1 METPRQHYRARG
13 EYWAERASALAAQES
28 LWTRA
33 RLGTGLLI
41 VLAGW
46 LAFGAR
52 VIHPAI
58 FIAAVV
64 ALAPM
69 VVLHEATVRRRQA
82 ALRARALFE
91 RGLARLN
98 GEWTG
103 KGISGERF
111 RDIHHVYAEDLDL
124 FGKGSLFELV
134 CTARTAA
141 GQAVLAG
148 WLLRPAV
155 RGEALRRQQAVKEL
169 RPRADL
175 REDMALLGEEIET
188 RLHPEHLRKWGEA
201 PGVQFP
207 VIFQWLVPGLAAAG
221 VIAFFGWMFS
231 QLPLIPF
238 LIVFL
243 VTASVTMAAGERVE
257 SVLGELDTPA
267 RELGLISKLLER
279 LEREQ
284 FSAELL
290 KRSGGRFGARA
301 IAEMEKLVERVDWA
315 HNIGFAP
322 VAYMLLW
329 KVQHAIAI
337 ERWRQR
343 HGRDVAEWLETL
355 ALFEALAS
363 LSNYAYEQPSTTFPD
378 LAEGETVWDAKG
390 LTHPLLAESKAV
402 ANDLRLDPMHRLWI
416 ISGSNMSGK
425 STLLRAV
432 GVNTILAWTGAP
444 VRAAQLRLS
453 AFALG
458 AAIRTVDSLLEGH
471 SRFFAEIT
479 RLRQI
484 VDLTNGDM
492 PVLFLLDELLS
503 GTNSHDRRLGA
514 DGILRALIGR
524 AGFGLVTT
532 HDLAL
537 TDIASEL
544 PAAGN
549 IHLEDR
555 FENGQIQFDYR
566 LREGVVRRSN
576 ALELMRS
583 IGLPARI
590 Q

>member
-1 METPRQHYRARG
+1 METPREHYRARVQHWG
-13 EYWAERASALAAQES
+13 ERASALASQES

-52 VIHPAI
+52 VIHPAL
-58 FIAAVV
+58 FIAAFV
-64 ALAPM
+64 ALVPM
-69 VVLHEATVRRRQA
+69 IILHEATVRRRQM

-91 RGLARLN
+91 RGLARLD
-98 GEWTG
+98 GDWAG
-103 KGISGERF
+103 KGTGGERF

-124 FGKGSLFELV
+124 FGKGSLFELL

-141 GQAVLAG
+141 GQTVLAG
-148 WLLRPAV
+148 WLTRPAG
-155 RGEALRRQQAVKEL
+155 RGEALLRQEAVREL
-169 RPRADL
+169 RPRTDL
-175 REDMALLGEEIET
+175 REDMGLLGQEIET

-201 PGVQFP
+201 PPVRFP
-207 VIFQWLVPGLAAAG
+207 SVLRWLAPGLAAIGA
-221 VIAFFGWMFS
+221 VTFFGWLFS
-231 QLPLIPF
+231 QMPLFPF

-243 VTASVTMAAGERVE
+243 VTGAVTMAVGERVE
-257 SVLGELDTPA
+257 SVLSELDTPA

-290 KRSGGRFGARA
+290 RRSGRSGAAA
-301 IAEMEKLVERVDWA
+301 IAAMEKLVERVDWS

-322 VAYMLLW
+322 AAYVLLW
-329 KVQHAIAI
+329 KVQHAMAI

-343 HGRDVAEWLETL
+343 HGREVALWLETL
-355 ALFEALAS
+355 ALFEAVAS
-363 LSNYAYEQPSTTFPD
+363 LSNYAFEQPTTTFPE
-378 LAEGETVWDAKG
+378 LVEGELVWDAKG

-402 ANDLRLDPMHRLWI
+402 ANDLRLDPAHRLWI

-425 STLLRAV
+425 STLMRAV
-432 GVNTILAWTGAP
+432 GLNTILAWTGAP
-444 VRAAQLRLS
+444 VRAAHLRLS

-484 VDLTNGDM
+484 VDLTNGEL

-514 DGILRALIGR
+514 DGILRALLDR
-524 AGFGLVTT
+524 ESFGLVTT

-537 TDIASEL
+537 TDIAAEL
-544 PAAGN
+544 PGAGN